1 MTPVVVEAVTALLL
15 CASGAASLVAAL
27 GMVRLPRF
35 FQRMHPPALA
45 ATFGVWAV
53 ALASMLYFSFLGG
66 MPVLHTWVVACVLAV
81 TMPLTT
87 LLLARAALFRK
98 RQEGTVDVP
107 ASLRGS

>member
-1 MTPVVVEAVTALLL
+1 MTPAVVEAVTALLL

-27 GMVRLPRF
+27 GLVRLPRF